1 MNKREILIISI
12 CIFLTVVA
20 WLVGDIIHTSSTQ
33 QLDAD
38 IQEAPQ
44 VQPIRLKTEVFQLL
58 EQKE

>member
-20 WLVGDIIHTSSTQ
+20 WLVADIIHTSSTQ

-38 IQEAPQ
+38 IQQVPQ
-44 VQPIRLKTEVFQLL
+44 VEPIRLKTEVFQLL